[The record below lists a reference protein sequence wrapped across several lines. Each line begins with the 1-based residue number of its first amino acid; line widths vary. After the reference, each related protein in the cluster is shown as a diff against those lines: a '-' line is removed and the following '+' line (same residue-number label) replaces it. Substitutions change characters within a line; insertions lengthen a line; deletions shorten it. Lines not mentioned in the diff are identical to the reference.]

1 MAQPFLFDALP
12 GDVQWRF
19 SRLAARLGI
28 DLYEKTPS
36 PKTFDWWGGGAAG
49 AALTERLK
57 GKALSE
63 DVVAP
68 SSRHGENTAF
78 FQFFRWRASWLR
90 QSVIPLER

>member
-1 MAQPFLFDALP
+1 MGNPGEGTFCKKPPPPDLP
-12 GDVQWRF
+12 NGSLPIR
-19 SRLAARLGI
+19 
-28 DLYEKTPS
+28 KN
-36 PKTFDWWGGGAAG
+36 FDWWGGGVAG
-49 AALTERLK
+49 VPLTGRLK